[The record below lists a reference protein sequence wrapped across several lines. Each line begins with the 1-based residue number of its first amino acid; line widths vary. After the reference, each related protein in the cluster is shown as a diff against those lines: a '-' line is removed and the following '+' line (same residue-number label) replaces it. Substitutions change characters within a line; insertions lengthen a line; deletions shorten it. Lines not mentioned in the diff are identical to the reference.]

1 MNEFLVLPLV
11 GAIVSVV
18 VQLIKVNV
26 GTYGMRTIALAAA
39 LSVVAGGIYF
49 LLAGTV
55 FWQDAL
61 KILVYANAVYGF
73 VIKQLE

>member
-11 GAIVSVV
+11 GALVSLV

-26 GTYGMRTIALAAA
+26 GTYGMRTIAVAVV

-49 LLAGTV
+49 FLAGTV

-61 KILVYANAVYGF
+61 RILVYANAVYGF
-73 VIKQLE
+73 IIKQLE